1 MMKSKKLLCLILSAL
16 MVAFSLTACTNEGN
30 TNPENSGDASN
41 SSDENPGN
49 TDDNSG
55 DDNNGD
61 DNNGGEVT
69 QLVISDDDDEVY
81 ELALAEFNE
90 AYEAALKADSV
101 AERFA
106 LMAIAE
112 AKLMESGVMLPT
124 TAQGGNYAISKV
136 VPGTAAGTITW
147 GTDSDRYH
155 NVLVATE
162 PIANEDWDALK
173 AMYNDLKGTGTYEAK
188 AKEYMEEH
196 GYELK
201 NTYTFM
207 YSGDNTTYDIL
218 TAYRSVDAEVM
229 VNTYDNLVEYDGEGT
244 LKPALAESWDV
255 SSDGKTWTFHIRQGV
270 KWVDSTGAEIGEVKA
285 DDFVAGFQHMLDD
298 PTTGLSDLVWNVVVG
313 VEDYYESE
321 DFSVV
326 GVEATDDYTLV
337 YTLQQPVS
345 YFDTMLTYNP
355 FAPMNRA
362 YYESQGGQFG
372 ISADTGDYGLDK
384 DHVAYCGPYIISSH
398 IDLNTYVFEKNE
410 AYWNK
415 DNINID
421 KITWLY
427 NDGSDATRAYN
438 EFTDGN
444 IDGVGLNTAAMA
456 KAVED
461 GNFEKYAHISY
472 PNATSFPGFFNLNRK
487 SWVNFNDEVMV
498 SAQTDEQKE
507 LAHAAMQ
514 SQNFRLALCFAVDR
528 ASYNEA
534 SVGPDLKLVSLI
546 NSYVPGTFVSLPE
559 DVTVSINGTDKTYSE
574 GTFYGQIMQDQI
586 DADGYPIKVFDPT
599 ADGGAGAG
607 TGFDGWYSPSNAK
620 KYLELAIA
628 ELEAAGY
635 EVSAENP
642 VHLDLACLDDG
653 DVYTAM
659 NNVIKQSVEESTDGR
674 IIIDLVTSTDVYEW
688 YYATYFNETGA
699 EANFDIQFN
708 SGWGPDYGDPS
719 TFLDTVANGGVMVK
733 NFGID

>member
-1 MMKSKKLLCLILSAL
+1 MKSKKLLCLLLSAV
-16 MVAFSLTACTNEGN
+16 MVAFSLSACNTEGGN
-30 TNPENSGDASN
+30 NNPDNSGDSSN
-41 SSDENPGN
+41 SGNEDPGN
-49 TDDNSG
+49 NDDNSG
-55 DDNNGD
+55 DDNTGD
-61 DNNGGEVT
+61 DGSDVEP
-69 QLVISDDDDEVY
+69 LVISTDDDEVY
-81 ELALAEFNE
+81 QLIFGEFND
-90 AYEAALKADSV
+90 AYAASLGASSV
-101 AERFA
+101 SERFA

-112 AKLMESGVMLPT
+112 AKLMETGAMLPT

-136 VPGTAAGTITW
+136 VPYTSAGVITW

-155 NVLVATE
+155 NVLVATT

-173 AMYNDLKGTGTYEAK
+173 ALYKNLKGTGTYESEAK
-188 AKEYMEEH
+188 AYMEEH
-196 GYELK
+196 GYEFQR
-201 NTYTFM
+201 TYTFM
-207 YSGDNTTYDIL
+207 YSGDNTTYDVL

-229 VNTYDNLVEYDGEGT
+229 VNTYDNLVEYNGEGD
-244 LKPALAESWDV
+244 LMPALAESWET
-255 SSDGKTWTFHIRQGV
+255 SADGKTWTFHIRQGV
-270 KWVDSTGAEIGEVKA
+270 KWVDSTGAEVGEVTA

-298 PTTGLSDLVWNVVVG
+298 PTTGLSDLVWNVIVG
-313 VEDYYESE
+313 VDEYYDTE

-337 YTLQQPVS
+337 YTLQQAVS

-372 ISADTGDYGLDK
+372 IAADAGNYGIDK

-398 IDLNTYVFEKNE
+398 IDLNTYVFDKNE

-438 EFTDGN
+438 EFVDGN
-444 IDGVGLNTAAMA
+444 IDGVGLNSAATTLA
-456 KAVED
+456 RDD
-461 GNFEKYAHISY
+461 GNFDLYAHTTS
-472 PNATSFPGFFNLNRK
+472 PNATSFPGFFNMNRK

-498 SAQTDEQKE
+498 SGQTDEQKE

-534 SVGPDLKLVSLI
+534 SVGSELKLVSLI
-546 NSYVPGTFVSLPE
+546 NSYTPGTFVSLPE
-559 DVTVSINGTDKTYSE
+559 DVTVSINGEDKTYAA
-574 GTFYGQIMQDQI
+574 GTYYGQIMQDQI
-586 DADGYPIKVFDPT
+586 TADGYPIQVFDPNG
-599 ADGGAGAG
+599 DGGVGSG
-607 TGFDGWYSPSNAK
+607 TGFDGWYNPANAK
-620 KYLELAIA
+620 KYLDLAIEELAA
-628 ELEAAGY
+628 SGY

-642 VHLDLACLDDG
+642 VHLDLACLSDG

-659 NNVIKQSVEESTDGR
+659 NNVIKQSVEEASEGR
-674 IIIDLVTSTDVYEW
+674 IIIDLVTSSDVYEW

-699 EANFDIQFN
+699 EANYDLQFN

-719 TFLDTVANGGVMVK
+719 TFLDTVAEGGVMVK